1 MRKKRLEACIFR
13 AFSLFCCQRWD
24 YNMSGHLALAVIG
37 GCEYNL
43 DKPRWKMPVAGVQI

>member
-1 MRKKRLEACIFR
+1 MLRSSIY
-13 AFSLFCCQRWD
+13 